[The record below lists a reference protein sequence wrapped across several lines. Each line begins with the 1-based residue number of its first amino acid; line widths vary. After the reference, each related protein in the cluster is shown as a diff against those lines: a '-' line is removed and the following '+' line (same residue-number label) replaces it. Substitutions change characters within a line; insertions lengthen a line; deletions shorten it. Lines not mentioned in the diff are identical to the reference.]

1 MPVLS
6 VLSSVLNLCD
16 LRAFMQMFGFFFLAS
31 SLSTSQNAYCITQI
45 NIVDDSHASVK
56 HRGRDSLLVRAPDS

>member
-16 LRAFMQMFGFFFLAS
+16 LRAFMQMFGIILAS

-56 HRGRDSLLVRAPDS
+56 HGGRDSLLVRAPDS